1 MDAPATRTHNTL
13 PRIMHYWGL
22 VKDIDDSLKK
32 ELAKMLIDSLT
43 TIVTPSQKEKQP
55 DVDDFAGTWASMDDE
70 MLNAA
75 LAKFHKDWGGNGT
88 AMEIAEEL
96 GYITSAER
104 LSMDQ
109 LIEEVA
115 KLLSGL
121 QKTYKSDS

>member
-1 MDAPATRTHNTL
+1 MDATATRTHNTL
-13 PRIMHYWGL
+13 PHIMHYWGL

-43 TIVTPSQKEKQP
+43 TIVTPSQKEKQR

-75 LAKFHKDWGGNGT
+75 LAKFHKDWGGDGS

-96 GYITSAER
+96 RCSRANTRNVEIW
-104 LSMDQ
+104 
-109 LIEEVA
+109 
-115 KLLSGL
+115 
-121 QKTYKSDS
+121 